1 MNNQII
7 LGKILFELGDSGL
20 LACRKVTQSWKS
32 AIDDPVIWL
41 RKLNSI
47 GQPTK
52 IDCEWKKIIQRCIQ
66 IQKPIEMLTPCLM
79 KTYFTNVNLSDEN
92 LENGNQ
98 ESKNLWRQVFLGF
111 PPIHWAIENKQ
122 LEVVKLICNFDP
134 DYNRRISCEP
144 ACSKFFYVPF
154 LTAISYNYSDIVKWM
169 VTNDKVIT

>member
-1 MNNQII
+1 
-7 LGKILFELGDSGL
+7 
-20 LACRKVTQSWKS
+20 
-32 AIDDPVIWL
+32 
-41 RKLNSI
+41 
-47 GQPTK
+47 
-52 IDCEWKKIIQRCIQ
+52 
-66 IQKPIEMLTPCLM
+66 MLTPCLM

-169 VTNDKVIT
+169 VTNDKVITQHYLLHFIFYCFISYFTVISKKREIAVVKSLL